1 MANILA
7 KLNRKTLAVSG
18 LGAIVA
24 LVAAVMVTGAGDAPE
39 ADANERQ
46 AVATVEPLRVVRT
59 FSGQIVAGEQAEM
72 VFHADARI
80 KSLNFAYGDKVEAGQ
95 LLVALDPADIHR
107 ARSEAMMGVMRAQN
121 DASRYARW
129 DDSPEMQ
136 RALRTLENARYDLD
150 ETERR
155 TVDAERLYDRGLI
168 SRSEFESQKSQLRQ
182 RQQALSVAEEDLHRS
197 QRTKHSSEARIA
209 HIQADLAQRDWLNSA
224 ASASGEIRAA
234 RAGVI
239 VRPAR
244 GGVGEDT
251 SLHAGT
257 RVSRGQVF
265 AVVAA
270 LDGLDVAFKLNEA
283 DLAAI
288 GTGIPATVRGS
299 GFAGHELAGV
309 LQWVAGEA
317 IGSNSGKAEFEARV
331 RLNPL
336 DETVQKLIRVGMTA
350 QISLT
355 LYENPRALTVPI
367 EAVKVLGDQGMVTV
381 LENGSERQ
389 IRTVKLG
396 RTTAEKV
403 EVLSGLKAGEMVVWT
418 P

>member
-7 KLNRKTLAVSG
+7 KLSRKTLVVTG
-18 LGAIVA
+18 LGALAA
-24 LVAAVMVTGAGDAPE
+24 LVLAVMVTGAGGAPE
-39 ADANERQ
+39 VSATERQ
-46 AVATVEPLRVVRT
+46 AVVKAEPFKVVRT
-59 FSGQIVAGEQAEM
+59 FAGQIVAGDQAEM

-95 LLVALDPADIHR
+95 LLVELDSSDIHR

-121 DASRYARW
+121 DAARYAEW
-129 DDSPEMQ
+129 DRGPEMQ
-136 RALRTLENARYDLD
+136 RAMRAVENARYDLD
-150 ETERR
+150 ETQRR

-168 SRSEFESQKSQLRQ
+168 SRSEHESQQSQLRQ
-182 RQQALSVAEEDLHRS
+182 RQQALLVAEEELARS
-197 QRTKHSSEARIA
+197 TRTKNSSEARIA
-209 HIQADLAQRDWLNSA
+209 RIQADLAQRDWQSSA
-224 ASASGEIRAA
+224 TGSSTEIRAQ

-239 VRPAR
+239 VRPSR
-244 GGVGEDT
+244 GGGGEDA

-283 DLAAI
+283 DLATINSGMGAS
-288 GTGIPATVRGS
+288 VRGS

-309 LQWVAGEA
+309 LQTVAGEA
-317 IGSNSGKAEFEARV
+317 ISSSSGKAEFEARV

-336 DETVQKLIRVGMTA
+336 DEAVQKLIRVGMTA
-350 QISLT
+350 QISLV
-355 LYENPRALTVPI
+355 LYENPNALTLPI
-367 EAVKVLGDQGMVTV
+367 EAVKSLGQHGTVTV
-381 LENGSERQ
+381 LDNGTRKERIIQ
-389 IRTVKLG
+389 LG
-396 RTTAEKV
+396 KASPDRV
-403 EVLSGLKAGEMVVWT
+403 EVLSGLKAGDTVVWT